1 VTDELPHNKYGH
13 LDIVGNGALLK
24 RAGVT
29 IFIQID
35 QQLLIL
41 LNPFARAFV
50 GNSRRFNDPKIRSKM
65 VDVADVSLAQ
75 NGNCMTRFHESCRK
89 GGESGSAQRK
99 TTSY

>member
-1 VTDELPHNKYGH
+1 M
-13 LDIVGNGALLK
+13 A
-24 RAGVT
+24 
-29 IFIQID
+29 IFIKID

-41 LNPFARAFV
+41 LNPFAWAFV
-50 GNSRRFNDPKIRSKM
+50 GNPRRFNDPKIGSKM

-99 TTSY
+99 TSSY